1 MIKEKQKKDS
11 LFCTDCT
18 NCSVN
23 SIRFG
28 CSQWQDLVSSTPITM
43 KLDHLLMK
51 TETMFISQIQ
61 IICGHWSSRLLTYMV
76 TKSQWVTDMAS
87 RVMQLQISQK
97 ASRLSTSNFQ
107 FLLLC
112 SQSIIVIICV
122 VVLIGVVVNNGIVLV
137 DDIDRRVRRK
147 TPVKKRVLMQL

>member
-1 MIKEKQKKDS
+1 
-11 LFCTDCT
+11 
-18 NCSVN
+18 
-23 SIRFG
+23 
-28 CSQWQDLVSSTPITM
+28 
-43 KLDHLLMK
+43 
-51 TETMFISQIQ
+51 
-61 IICGHWSSRLLTYMV
+61 MV

-112 SQSIIVIICV
+112 SQSIIVIVCV